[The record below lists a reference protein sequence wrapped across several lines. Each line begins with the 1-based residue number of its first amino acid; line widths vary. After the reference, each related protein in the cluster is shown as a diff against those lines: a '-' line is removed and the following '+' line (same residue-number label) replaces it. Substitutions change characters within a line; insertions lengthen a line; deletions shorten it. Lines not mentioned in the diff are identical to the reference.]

1 MKKWKKYTAIAV
13 TGGLLSFGVAF
24 GVSQVCSY
32 ASTRL
37 SAAVE
42 TSSEITTESTAEST
56 SESLE
61 TPDAANSAQS
71 GNTFQNNMSPQ
82 GMGGMGTM
90 NNNVE
95 LADSPSEIVTGTTT
109 NSAASLTV
117 DKTNATTIVMSS
129 SNNEVKIDKAGTY
142 IITGTCSDGNITVK
156 KGTEG
161 VVLILKDLTLTSTT
175 GAPLSIN
182 KEAEVKLVAEG
193 TVNLT
198 DAEDPADETS
208 TDTTVADAFDGAV
221 IKIKDG
227 AVCYLTGTGTLN
239 LDGSSCKNGIKTGS
253 EEGTSLVIDGSL
265 TLNVDAA
272 NDAINAGYDLA
283 ILGGTL
289 TVNAGDDGLHA
300 ERILTVGE
308 DGDGPTIN
316 IESSNEGIEAT
327 VVNLFGGN
335 VTVNAADDGIN
346 AGSSDYSDTIDL
358 SINIT
363 GGTYDIK
370 AGYDGIDSNGNIN
383 IIGGSITIN
392 SANNGGDAGIDY
404 DGTCYISD
412 DADLNNNSGISGPDG
427 GMGGPGGM
435 GGMQGDMQ
443 QGGMGERPDMN
454 GNMNGMQ
461 GGPNMNGNMQGR
473 PERQMQQ

>member
-1 MKKWKKYTAIAV
+1 
-13 TGGLLSFGVAF
+13 
-24 GVSQVCSY
+24 
-32 ASTRL
+32 
-37 SAAVE
+37 
-42 TSSEITTESTAEST
+42 
-56 SESLE
+56 
-61 TPDAANSAQS
+61 
-71 GNTFQNNMSPQ
+71 
-82 GMGGMGTM
+82 MGGMGTM

-109 NSAASLTV
+109 NSAAYLTV

-129 SNNEVKIDKAGTY
+129 SNNEVKIEEAGTY

-182 KEAEVKLVAEG
+182 KETEVKLVAEG

-208 TDTTVADAFDGAV
+208 TDTTVADAFDGAA

-265 TLNVDAA
+265 TLNIEAA

-283 ILGGTL
+283 VLGGTL

-308 DGDGPTIN
+308 NGDGPTIN

-335 VTVNAADDGIN
+335 VTINAADDGIN
-346 AGSSDYSDTIDL
+346 AGSSDYTDTIDL

-363 GGTYDIK
+363 GGTYVIK
-370 AGYDGIDSNGNIN
+370 AACDGIDSNGNIN
-383 IIGGSITIN
+383 ITGGSITIN
-392 SANNGGDAGIDY
+392 SANNGGEAGIDY
-404 DGTCYISD
+404 DGICYISD

-427 GMGGPGGM
+427 GGMGGGPGMGGQGNM
-435 GGMQGDMQ
+435 QGGMQ
-443 QGGMGERPDMN
+443 N
-454 GNMNGMQ
+454 GQNGMQ
-461 GGPNMNGNMQGR
+461 GGMGGQRMQGGPGGNMNGNPPTAR
-473 PERQMQQ
+473 